1 MCVVGSHTRGEDI
14 GATPS
19 VVLSRAGEEMDEA
32 AQTHARPDPPAR
44 QGEAPGR
51 REPARRAGGPPAGWP
66 SGLGCRLKQGD
77 NGSCFK
83 RLLKSPASICKVLA
97 QCEMREADTC

>member
-1 MCVVGSHTRGEDI
+1 M
-14 GATPS
+14 
-19 VVLSRAGEEMDEA
+19 VLSRAGEEMDE
-32 AQTHARPDPPAR
+32 QPRPTRVWTRLLARVRPLAVVSLP
-44 QGEAPGR
+44 GEL
-51 REPARRAGGPPAGWP
+51 GWP

>member
-1 MCVVGSHTRGEDI
+1 MGRESQAGRTRFTRPRRRMCVVGSHTRGEDI

-51 REPARRAGGPPAGWP
+51 REPARRAGVAERPW
-66 SGLGCRLKQGD
+66 
-77 NGSCFK
+77 
-83 RLLKSPASICKVLA
+83 V
-97 QCEMREADTC
+97 